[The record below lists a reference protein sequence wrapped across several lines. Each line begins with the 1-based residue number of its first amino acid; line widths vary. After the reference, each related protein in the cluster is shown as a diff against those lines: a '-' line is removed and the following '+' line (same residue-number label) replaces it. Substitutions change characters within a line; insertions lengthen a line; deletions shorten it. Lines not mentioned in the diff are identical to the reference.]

1 MPTMRMLS
9 AALLWAA
16 LFAPLTLKAANISG
30 FVVDMDGVPVVGAQ
44 VEVPSTGAR
53 VWTDLQG
60 KFSIRNIDAGT
71 YQVLAYSDDFEGIEA
86 QIVVNNEGVEVLEL
100 HFEQMRHLSSTIE
113 VIGRTE
119 ELLTEIPGSVFAISR
134 EELVESKPMDANEV
148 MRRVPGVNLRE
159 DSGPVAM
166 RLNVGMRGLNP
177 DRSRKVLMLEDGLPI
192 SLAPYGEPEMYYSPP
207 IDRMERVEVL
217 KGSGQIAY
225 GPQTIGGVVNFVTPD
240 PPSRFH
246 GEIDV
251 EGGQRGIF
259 FGRAL
264 VGDSTRDG
272 SAGWVVNYLHKQGD
286 GWRQFFFDI
295 DDFNGKVMLKPNDHH
310 AVTSKGGAYEE
321 RSNST
326 YLGLTQPMFDTDPNQ
341 NPVSGDDL
349 KVRRQSASVLHTAV
363 LSPSAILSSSAFGY
377 HTVRNWGRQDFDRS
391 DKGREYLDIVGDTSI
406 PGGALYLRDS
416 AGNRN
421 REFFVVGAQSNLAM
435 EYNAL
440 GIRNKLDSGVRYIY
454 EEAIDQRINGEGP
467 RARSGVIRDHENRYG
482 KAFSTFAQN
491 RFFIG
496 NRLIFTPGIRLEHYT
511 QERYIQ
517 RKRVEGEPTNV
528 DIRQDNNITQMIPG
542 VGLSYRAVGGVTLF
556 TGIHRGFAPPRTK
569 VAITSDG
576 ENLELDAEMSWNYEA
591 GVRVGT
597 HKVRGEFTWFRMDFS
612 NQIITAAESGG
623 ATTSL
628 INGGETLHQ
637 GFESSLRVNWHEFT
651 DLHDW
656 TLYTDMRY
664 TYLGTARFT
673 ENELFQGNRLPY
685 APRNSLS
692 FLVGARQRAGLG
704 LQFDISRMG
713 DQFGDNNET
722 LIGSADGTIGQL
734 SSYTIINFMVDYLVR
749 HERFEFRPFFTVK
762 NALDE
767 NYIAS
772 RAPAGIQPG
781 MFRQVNVGMKF
792 SF

>member
-1 MPTMRMLS
+1 MPAMRILC
-9 AALLWAA
+9 AVLLGAA
-16 LFAPLTLKAANISG
+16 LFAPLPLKAADISG
-30 FVVDMDGVPVVGAQ
+30 SVVDMEDFPVVGAR
-44 VEVPSTGAR
+44 VEVPSVGVR

-60 KFSIRNIDAGT
+60 EFSIRNLDAGT
-71 YQVLAYSDDFEGIEA
+71 YLISAYSDDFERVKA
-86 QIVVNNEGVEVLEL
+86 QIDVKYEGVRGLEL
-100 HFEQMRHLSSTIE
+100 RFEQLRHLSSTIE

-119 ELLTEIPGSVFAISR
+119 ELLTEIPGSVFAISK

-148 MRRVPGVNLRE
+148 LRRVPGVNLRE

-207 IDRMERVEVL
+207 IDRMERIEVL

-286 GWRQFFFDI
+286 GWRRFFFDI
-295 DDFNGKVMLKPNDHH
+295 DDFNGKIMLRPNDRN
-310 AVTSKGGAYEE
+310 TLTFKGGAYEE

-326 YLGLTQPMFDTDPNQ
+326 YLGLTQPMFDADPNQ

-349 KVRRQSASVLHTAV
+349 KVRRQSAAVFHTAV

-391 DKGREYLDIVGDTSI
+391 DKGREYLDIVGDPSI

-440 GIRNKLDSGVRYIY
+440 GIRNKLDTGVRYIY

-482 KAFSTFAQN
+482 KAFAAFAQN
-491 RFFIG
+491 RFFLG
-496 NRLIFTPGIRLEHYT
+496 DRLIFTPGIRLEHYN

-528 DIRQDNNITQMIPG
+528 DIRQNNNITQMIPG
-542 VGLSYRAVGGVTLF
+542 VGLSYRAVEGITLF
-556 TGIHRGFAPPRTK
+556 TGVHRGFAPPRTK
-569 VAITSDG
+569 VAITNDG

-591 GVRVGT
+591 GVRLGT
-597 HKVRGEFTWFRMDFS
+597 HKVRGEFTWFRMDFA

-637 GFESSLRVNWHEFT
+637 GLESSLRVNWHEFT

-656 TLYTDMRY
+656 TLYTDMRH
-664 TYLGTARFT
+664 TYLGSARFT

-692 FLVGARQRAGLG
+692 FLVGARQSAGLG
-704 LQFDISRMG
+704 LQLDISRIG

-722 LIGSADGTIGQL
+722 IIGSADGTVGQL
-734 SSYTIINFMVDYLVR
+734 PGYTIMNFMVDYLIR